1 MEIPIR
7 RGRDEDHEAIL
18 ACVRAAYAKYVPRM
32 GKEPAPMLAD
42 YAALIAEGVLSVI
55 ADESG
60 VQGVVVCFP
69 KGDYFF
75 LENIAI
81 DPTYQGRGFGRAL
94 MAFVERQARA
104 AGCGE
109 IRLYTHER
117 MTENL
122 AYYPKLGYEEV
133 DRRSEDGYDRVYFR
147 KTLREIQRT
156 QGGCLRE
163 PG

>member
-1 MEIPIR
+1 MTMAIPIR
-7 RGRDEDHEAIL
+7 RGRDEDHDAIL

-69 KGDYFF
+69 KDGYFF

-81 DPTYQGRGFGRAL
+81 DPIYQGKGFGRAL
-94 MAFVERQARA
+94 MAFVERQAWA

-133 DRRSEDGYDRVYFR
+133 ERRREDGYDRVYFR
-147 KTLREIQRT
+147 KTLREIVRT
-156 QGGCLRE
+156 QGD
-163 PG
+163 

>member
-7 RGRDEDHEAIL
+7 RGRGADRDAIL

-42 YAALIAEGVLSVI
+42 YATLIAEGVVHVI
-55 ADESG
+55 ADEIG
-60 VQGVVVCFP
+60 VRGVVVCFP
-69 KGDYFF
+69 EDDHLF

-81 DPTYQGRGFGRAL
+81 DPAYQGKGFGRAL
-94 MAFVERQARA
+94 MAFVEREARA
-104 AGCGE
+104 AGRDE
-109 IRLYTHER
+109 IRLYTHAR

-147 KTLREIQRT
+147 KVLR
-156 QGGCLRE
+156 
-163 PG
+163 